1 MSPQVTTT
9 GTPPSNNNTGLSLD
23 IASALDMAQSRY
35 FTVEI
40 EGMGLPLS
48 KNGLIMPVQNI
59 TYTIQGIDSLSLS
72 LGIFKDIPIPNGIR
86 VPRISLSLLDDD
98 KDTIQSQ
105 FKEWLKLYMPDM
117 GTVGYLSSLVKKM
130 TYKSYGVDGTLNTNA
145 SFIADIMLDSEF
157 NTTRDYSANDLK
169 IMEAQVIIVS

>member
-72 LGIFKDIPIPNGIR
+72 L
-86 VPRISLSLLDDD
+86 
-98 KDTIQSQ
+98 
-105 FKEWLKLYMPDM
+105 
-117 GTVGYLSSLVKKM
+117 
-130 TYKSYGVDGTLNTNA
+130 
-145 SFIADIMLDSEF
+145 
-157 NTTRDYSANDLK
+157 
-169 IMEAQVIIVS
+169 